1 MPTDR
6 RLAGRNQ
13 NQQGKPEMFL
23 KTIMGALA
31 AAVIANVVI
40 ANAAFAEDALE
51 RVKAAGVLKVG
62 TETAFAPFDFID
74 AGKHTGMNI
83 DVFAAIGEELGVGI
97 EWITL
102 PWDGVL
108 PGLESGKFDMV
119 AGPATITRER
129 MDRYRFSTPVAEATV
144 ALLKKA
150 GDETLASPGD
160 IAGKTIGSGKA
171 TAQLAQ
177 TQEYVATLPEPVEIK
192 EYPGFNEA
200 YADLAAGRIV
210 AVANSF
216 PNIAFV
222 AQQRPETFA
231 LVEPPF
237 GVKTYFGYPGRKD
250 DDHAS
255 LMDAIDAALLK
266 MKGDGRM
273 AEIQQKWF
281 GVTFDTP
288 DTLTEAAF

>member
-1 MPTDR
+1 MLLR
-6 RLAGRNQ
+6 
-13 NQQGKPEMFL
+13 
-23 KTIMGALA
+23 TIMGALA
-31 AAVIANVVI
+31 AAVIAN
-40 ANAAFAEDALE
+40 AALAEDALE

-74 AGKHTGMNI
+74 AGKHAGMNI
-83 DVFAAIGEELGVGI
+83 AVFAGIGEELGVEI

-129 MDRYRFSTPVAEATV
+129 MERYRFSTPIAEATV

-150 GDETLASPGD
+150 GDDTIAKPAD

-192 EYPGFNEA
+192 EYPSFNEA

-250 DDHAS
+250 DDHES
-255 LMDAIDAALLK
+255 LMDAIDAAILK
-266 MKGDGRM
+266 MKADGRL
-273 AEIQQKWF
+273 AEIQKQWF
-281 GVTFDTP
+281 GVVFDTP